1 MSLDLIE
8 DGYETYGGES
18 GEDDGALVYSDRT
31 DFMPHSVNLVTL
43 FINLLLKA
51 DKAVGVRFFHLALEQ
66 FKSRNRQ
73 YGNAVCP
80 ECKQSF
86 VNAAR
91 LERHLAVHQVFGA
104 YLCPLCGKTYKYE
117 YNLFFHWRKTCQYLN
132 ELVKVDQRKD
142 MDVQSLRLLVEE
154 VVAKRNEI
162 EPVDIGISSKALFP
176 GSSSIQLEMPVDPQS
191 RSLFALLQ
199 TIS

>member
-1 MSLDLIE
+1 MDLLENTESDIVHSDAECGSEVSRLCSLPLF
-8 DGYETYGGES
+8 TYYYKKHIS
-18 GEDDGALVYSDRT
+18 LCVLHY
-31 DFMPHSVNLVTL
+31 
-43 FINLLLKA
+43 
-51 DKAVGVRFFHLALEQ
+51 HLALEQ
-66 FKSRNRQ
+66 FKSKNRQ

-132 ELVKVDQRKD
+132 ELIEVFH
-142 MDVQSLRLLVEE
+142 LL
-154 VVAKRNEI
+154 
-162 EPVDIGISSKALFP
+162 
-176 GSSSIQLEMPVDPQS
+176 
-191 RSLFALLQ
+191 RSLPDLSVDSAASCGFCLRKYWLIEFVFFRMKQSWNIRAWEFPRPQGSHQPL
-199 TIS
+199 